1 MINETVKEVINEAT
15 WKKSIDNKWAQA
27 EQIMGAESMLNA
39 LYSFLDGDTIEEFIE
54 VLEREYEIPFS
65 EEDDLEDEY
74 YNDEY

>member
-39 LYSFLDGDTIEEFIE
+39 LYNFLDGDTIEEFIE
-54 VLEREYEIPFS
+54 VLEREYEIPLS

>member
-1 MINETVKEVINEAT
+1 ME
-15 WKKSIDNKWAQA
+15 KSIDNKWAQA

-39 LYSFLDGDTIEEFIE
+39 LYSFIDGDTIEEFIE
-54 VLEREYEIPFS
+54 VLEREYEIPLS